1 MHFSLILATVDRI
14 REVER
19 FLKSLDSQTHRA
31 FELIVVDQN
40 KDERLLP
47 LLAAYREKFSI
58 LHLKS
63 EPGSSRARNI
73 GLRHITGNVVA
84 FPDDDCWYP
93 PQLLEHITGFFCEH
107 PELDGFTVRMA
118 DESGQSGATRFD
130 KKPGLLAQTNAW
142 RRVATFTIFFR
153 RIVVE
158 AVGEF
163 DEALGPGAGTIWG
176 GGEDIDYAL
185 RATEADF
192 KVYYRPDIYIFHPSY
207 PSPPEYDYSK
217 LGGRAYG
224 YNVGIGRVWRKH
236 NYPLWFVAYYLLR
249 PIGGAALS
257 LVQGDKGKAYFYF
270 RSLRGRLRGWLSR

>member
-1 MHFSLILATVDRI
+1 LILATVDRI

-130 KKPGLLAQTNAW
+130 KKPGLLSQTNAW

-249 PIGGAALS
+249 SIGGAALS